1 MEKAYLIL
9 GIIGGAIIGYFIWK
23 LIKYQEIK
31 QHRKQ
36 AVKQSRAVILGEV
49 AEKIAPILPQIP
61 YNPKDMVFIWKAVD
75 YVVFDWLAWWKLKQ
89 IIFLEIKSWKS
100 KQNSNEKQVEQII
113 KLKKVKYQVK
123 TL

>member
-9 GIIGGAIIGYFIWK
+9 GIIVGAIIGYFIWK

-49 AEKIAPILPQIP
+49 AEKVAPILPQIP

-89 IIFLEIKSWKS
+89 IIFLETKSWKS

>member
-1 MEKAYLIL
+1 M
-9 GIIGGAIIGYFIWK
+9 GIIIGYLIWK
-23 LIKYQEIK
+23 LIKYKEIK

-36 AVKQSRAVILGEV
+36 AVKQSCAVILGEV

-61 YNPKDMVFIWKAVD
+61 YNPKDMVFIWKGVD
-75 YVVFDWLAWWKLKQ
+75 YIIFDWLAWWKLKQ

-100 KQNSNEKQVEQII
+100 KQNSNEKQVEQTI
-113 KLKKVKYQVK
+113 KLKKVKYQGK

>member
-9 GIIGGAIIGYFIWK
+9 WIIVGAIIGYFIWK

-75 YVVFDWLAWWKLKQ
+75 YIVFDWLAWWKLKQ

-100 KQNSNEKQVEQII
+100 KQNNNEKQVEQII
-113 KLKKVKYQVK
+113 NLKKVKYQVK